1 MEQGRSVGP
10 RDRCGVKVGVKDP
23 GIDVE
28 EVGGK
33 DPGID
38 VELGR
43 RKGPRDRCGAR

>member
-1 MEQGRSVGP
+1 MWSESRRKGP

-28 EVGGK
+28 EVGGE

-38 VELGR
+38 VE
-43 RKGPRDRCGAR
+43 

>member
-1 MEQGRSVGP
+1 MSKGPRNRCGGGRRKGP
-10 RDRCGVKVGVKDP
+10 RDRCGVK
-23 GIDVE
+23 
-28 EVGGK
+28 VGGK